1 MTKVDYS
8 VLKADYDLA
17 QDTEKIM
24 NNFTLCKSS
33 VGDKECCRCL
43 KSKPKW
49 NNLVKTLNSFG
60 TDFAIMFD
68 MKITKIPVGWYN
80 IFNLRYV
87 LAAHLNSE
95 NGKPYLQ
102 VQERVDSKKN
112 IPLEMNKQYSV
123 EMVHAAE
130 IFSVKVNGQ
139 QVWQKNSDS
148 ATYQNVKF
156 YWSDPFKSSAGE
168 VAILSMPNIR
178 QVYQPIGPQ
187 KSVPETRVVNGGW
200 ALCHKEYYNVE
211 MTDSSI
217 ETIQGKCTRDKIM
230 LACRPVGASK
240 LTALAWADRATVFGV
255 TDSPRCR
262 YSCSGRVV
270 QGTRWY
276 RTTKGKKNGAWG
288 FADGAS
294 SIYLGYPDTLN
305 SDGDK
310 RLSWYLDS
318 SNGSD
323 WGGYR
328 CGTSKPLYFSQDW
341 ERVIYH
347 AD

>member
-1 MTKVDYS
+1 
-8 VLKADYDLA
+8 
-17 QDTEKIM
+17 
-24 NNFTLCKSS
+24 
-33 VGDKECCRCL
+33 
-43 KSKPKW
+43 
-49 NNLVKTLNSFG
+49 
-60 TDFAIMFD
+60 MFD

-178 QVYQPIGPQ
+178 QGMYL
-187 KSVPETRVVNGGW
+187 STYSW
-200 ALCHKEYYNVE
+200 AV
-211 MTDSSI
+211 
-217 ETIQGKCTRDKIM
+217 
-230 LACRPVGASK
+230 
-240 LTALAWADRATVFGV
+240 
-255 TDSPRCR
+255 
-262 YSCSGRVV
+262 
-270 QGTRWY
+270 
-276 RTTKGKKNGAWG
+276 
-288 FADGAS
+288 
-294 SIYLGYPDTLN
+294 
-305 SDGDK
+305 
-310 RLSWYLDS
+310 
-318 SNGSD
+318 
-323 WGGYR
+323 
-328 CGTSKPLYFSQDW
+328 
-341 ERVIYH
+341 
-347 AD
+347 